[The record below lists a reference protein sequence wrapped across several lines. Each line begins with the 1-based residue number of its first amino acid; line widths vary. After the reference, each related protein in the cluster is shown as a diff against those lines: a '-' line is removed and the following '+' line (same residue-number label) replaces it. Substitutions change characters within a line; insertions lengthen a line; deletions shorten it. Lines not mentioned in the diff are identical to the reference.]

1 MVLGPVDVYVIG
13 FPGNQFTGSIA
24 PEIVELIDNG
34 TIRVLDILF
43 VIKDAKGA
51 VTSIEMSDLEPD
63 TGPSFM
69 AINIAQPGALGQDDA
84 EEISDDLPVNSS
96 ALLIA
101 FENLWAAKLTSAL
114 QDANAYV
121 IDNIRI
127 PVDVAQAV
135 INV

>member
-13 FPGNQFTGSIA
+13 FPGNQFTGKIA

>member
-13 FPGNQFTGSIA
+13 FPGNQFTGKIA

-101 FENLWAAKLTSAL
+101 FENLWAAKLTNAL